1 MAIFGVQVLVQV
13 EKNPDPT
20 LSFRKIT
27 KFVPITKHL
36 LLRELYGSFP
46 TSTRI
51 RTNIFIQK
59 EVLLV
64 FTTFS

>member
-1 MAIFGVQVLVQV
+1 MAIFGVQVLAQV

-20 LSFRKIT
+20 LSFRKRT

-46 TSTRI
+46 TSTKI
-51 RTNIFIQK
+51 RTKHFYPK
-59 EVLLV
+59 GSVTC
-64 FTTFS
+64 FYYF